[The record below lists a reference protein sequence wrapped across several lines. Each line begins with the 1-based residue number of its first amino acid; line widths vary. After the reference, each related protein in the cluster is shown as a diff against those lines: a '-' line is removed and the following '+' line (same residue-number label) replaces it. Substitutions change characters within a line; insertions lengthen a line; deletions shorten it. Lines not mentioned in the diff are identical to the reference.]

1 MSYVLYFL
9 LLLFNLKVTCDL
21 DQFTTVNHS
30 ICCYVLFIKGLDAN
44 SVLVHGE
51 GECDGLMTIQKR
63 KGEERGCIDTYS
75 ARHFFCPNTYYIND
89 VFL

>member
-30 ICCYVLFIKGLDAN
+30 ICCYVLFRVPDAN

-51 GECDGLMTIQKR
+51 GECDGLMTIQ
-63 KGEERGCIDTYS
+63 
-75 ARHFFCPNTYYIND
+75 
-89 VFL
+89 

>member
-9 LLLFNLKVTCDL
+9 LLLFNLNLTCDL

-51 GECDGLMTIQKR
+51 GECDGLMTTQ
-63 KGEERGCIDTYS
+63 
-75 ARHFFCPNTYYIND
+75 
-89 VFL
+89 